1 MVYWNICY
9 QVSSL
14 CCPHQ
19 PCRVTSEHSSSAPI
33 LDVNYEYPPMKQQ
46 MWLLFFWNFFNI
58 LKTWPQSVF
67 FKFHQRFFFILRF
80 PFYWKFNIDV
90 RYTLYIFVYLNYFLN
105 IGGDWL
111 GGCWCGLSGDLQ
123 LVVVTSL
130 VLQQSMTG
138 PGEDNVIMSFFMSN
152 ARRNPKEEARYRK
165 EVILV
170 EQTLSTNNEVG
181 DGHVHII
188 DILMNFLMKFTFFYF
203 FFYLFF
209 MFCF

>member
-111 GGCWCGLSGDLQ
+111 WVGVDVDYLE
-123 LVVVTSL
+123 TSNWWL
-130 VLQQSMTG
+130 WLPSSSSSPWLALERTTSSWASLCPT
-138 PGEDNVIMSFFMSN
+138 PGETP
-152 ARRNPKEEARYRK
+152 RRRR
-165 EVILV
+165 
-170 EQTLSTNNEVG
+170 
-181 DGHVHII
+181 
-188 DILMNFLMKFTFFYF
+188 DIGRR
-203 FFYLFF
+203 
-209 MFCF
+209 

>member
-1 MVYWNICY
+1 M
-9 QVSSL
+9 
-14 CCPHQ
+14 
-19 PCRVTSEHSSSAPI
+19 
-33 LDVNYEYPPMKQQ
+33 
-46 MWLLFFWNFFNI
+46 
-58 LKTWPQSVF
+58 
-67 FKFHQRFFFILRF
+67 
-80 PFYWKFNIDV
+80 
-90 RYTLYIFVYLNYFLN
+90 
-105 IGGDWL
+105 
-111 GGCWCGLSGDLQ
+111 
-123 LVVVTSL
+123 VVTSL

-203 FFYLFF
+203 CFYLFF
-209 MFCF
+209 YVLLLISLK